1 MSKLFR
7 PDRPDALIEEAL
19 RGPSQDTT
27 AIINQLGSLL
37 AGITRQLDL
46 LIRLECGALKRA
58 DLRASIQAA
67 EAQARALTDVT
78 EEVPAGAEGDP
89 ATE

>member
-7 PDRPDALIEEAL
+7 TDRPDALIEEAL
-19 RGPSQDTT
+19 KGPSQDTI

-37 AGITRQLDL
+37 GGITRQLDL

-58 DLRASIQAA
+58 DLRASILAA
-67 EAQARALTDVT
+67 EAQARALSEAT
-78 EEVPAGAEGDP
+78 EGVEAGAAGDP
-89 ATE
+89 ALD